1 MKNPL
6 KKTNGSR
13 AVAGGNGARKPFGA
27 VVRSLREETG
37 LSQREM
43 ARRVGITAAYLS
55 DIEAL
60 HRRPPSKE
68 ILQKMAS
75 ELEVAPEE
83 LFDLV
88 GLETD
93 RIPPDVPEIVKTRPE
108 SVSLLRAIRHH
119 QASSQQIQE
128 LTRRVGGAE
137 MRAVIL
143 AAGMGTRL
151 KQYTQDLPKCMAIV
165 LNGKTLLETQMEA
178 LRACGITDL
187 AVVRGYKAEKI
198 GFPGVR
204 YYTNPRYATTNILA
218 SLFSAEEALDG
229 DTLISYSD
237 IWYET
242 AVVRRLLRCDKDI
255 AIGVDIDWKEYYL
268 GRKDHPIEE
277 AENVIFNSANQV
289 MKIGKIGAGQEEVH
303 GEFIGMMKLTRRGCE
318 ILRRHY
324 HRAGQL
330 HAGKP
335 FQRAARFE
343 QAYLTDLLQEMA
355 DLGVPIH
362 CEIIG
367 SGWKEIDTV
376 EDLQKAIAVFRKKET
391 LS

>member
-1 MKNPL
+1 MK
-6 KKTNGSR
+6 KADGSR
-13 AVAGGNGARKPFGA
+13 AAENGNGSHKSFGA
-27 VVRSLREETG
+27 VVRSMREGAG
-37 LSQREM
+37 LSQREL
-43 ARRVGITAAYLS
+43 ARRLGITAAYLS

-60 HRRPPSKE
+60 HRRPPSKQ
-68 ILQKMAS
+68 ILQRMAF
-75 ELEVAPEE
+75 ELDVAPDE
-83 LFDLV
+83 LFDLA

-93 RIPPDVPEIVKTRPE
+93 RIPADLPEIVKSRPE

-119 QASSQQIQE
+119 QASSQQIQD
-128 LTRRVGGAE
+128 LTRLVGGAQ

-151 KQYTQDLPKCMAIV
+151 KQYTQDLPKCMAVV

-178 LRACGITDL
+178 LRACGVTDL

-198 GFPGVR
+198 NFPDVR
-204 YYTNPRYATTNILA
+204 YYTNPKYATTNILA

-229 DTLISYSD
+229 DTIISYSD

-277 AENVIFNSANQV
+277 AENVIFNSENQV
-289 MKIGKIGAGQEEVH
+289 LKIGKIGAEQEEVH

-324 HRAGQL
+324 HRAGAL

-335 FQRAARFE
+335 FQRAVRFE